1 MRTIHKY
8 PLYVTD
14 MQVVMMPVG
23 ARILSVANQRDMLT
37 LWAEVNTEAPPAGR
51 VIHVVGTGN
60 PLVVAS
66 NADFIGTVEMGQF
79 IWHVYAGPAE

>member
-23 ARILSVANQRDMLT
+23 ARILSVDNQRDMLT
-37 LWAEVNTEAPPAGR
+37 LWAEVDTEAPSEGR
-51 VIHVVGTGN
+51 VIHVAGTGN
-60 PLVVAS
+60 PL
-66 NADFIGTVEMGQF
+66 NAPSDSDFIGTVQMGQF
-79 IWHVYAGPAE
+79 VWHIYAGPTQ